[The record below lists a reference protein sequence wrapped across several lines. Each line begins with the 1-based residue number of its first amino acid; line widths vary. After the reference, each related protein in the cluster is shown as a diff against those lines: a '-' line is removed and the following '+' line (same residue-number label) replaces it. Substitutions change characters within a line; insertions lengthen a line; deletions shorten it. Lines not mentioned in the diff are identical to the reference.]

1 MLLGACN
8 GVHDTGVDTLIQ
20 TNRAANN
27 PIRMAEDEIQAGTN
41 IIAAC
46 FANDLP
52 RASSLGCE
60 VSQPLV
66 SQRTAAVHAVKE
78 EIMLRDWQ

>member
-1 MLLGACN
+1 
-8 GVHDTGVDTLIQ
+8 
-20 TNRAANN
+20 
-27 PIRMAEDEIQAGTN
+27 MAEDEIQAGTN

-46 FANDLP
+46 FGNDLP